1 MSDQLGLPLRI
12 ARGGLREGV
21 ILELVEAALMAK
33 ARRIP
38 GLEPRHALRRRRG
51 GWRSRCAPPRCS
63 LHAEGVLDTSDIER
77 VHDMRVATRRLRA
90 AMEVFAACFPA
101 KEHRR
106 LLKEVKRLAD
116 ALGERRDPDVAI
128 EELEAI
134 AAELGG
140 VRGLR
145 LADRGAARRAGA
157 RQRGGWPRPCER
169 ILDQRLA
176 ERLAELA
183 QAARP

>member
-1 MSDQLGLPLRI
+1 
-12 ARGGLREGV
+12 
-21 ILELVEAALMAK
+21 MAK

-38 GLEPRHALRRRRG
+38 GLEPQTRFGDAAASAVEVR
-51 GWRSRCAPPRCS
+51 AAEVF
-63 LHAEGVLDTSDIER
+63 LHADGVLDVSDIER

-90 AMEVFAACFPA
+90 AMEVFSACFPA
-101 KEHRR
+101 KEHGK

-134 AAELGG
+134 SAELGG
-140 VRGLR
+140 VRGLGSLIEELRGEQERGNAR
-145 LADRGAARRAGA
+145 LAAALD
-157 RQRGGWPRPCER
+157 R

-176 ERLAELA
+176 ERLADLA
-183 QAARP
+183 KAARP